1 MKSFKEI
8 YKSSDNKI
16 AGIAAA
22 PGIVIGRAYLFSKE
36 KLEIS
41 KAPIT
46 NIDEAIKNFHDALK
60 QSKKELNKIFG
71 IAREKMDEVRAAIF
85 EAQLMILDDPIL
97 IQNIEQRISDEK
109 IQPEF
114 IVADEISKYQ
124 ELMIISHES
133 YMKER
138 AQDIEDIKYRI
149 IRNLQKKRWQ
159 SRIEKNLIVISESLT
174 PADTL
179 LFSRQET
186 QGFVTDHGGLTSHAA
201 IISRSLNIPAV
212 VGTHNST
219 KNIKDGD
226 FIIVDGFHG
235 YILINPTEEQIA
247 FFRQKQEKLVKIQ
260 RGLEELKDLP
270 ATTKDGREINLDAN
284 VDVTG
289 EIDIVITTGAK
300 GIGLYRSEQILNE
313 IGAFPDEEEQTKI
326 YLRLSSRVYPK
337 TVIIRA
343 FDIGG
348 DKFRLNDY
356 KEPNPFLG
364 LRGIRFLLENK
375 SLFKTQIRAVLRASE
390 NKNIKLMIPMV
401 STLDEIWESQKLI
414 QEAKAELKKE
424 KIKFDNQMKI
434 GIMVEVPS
442 AAVMTKEFAEEI
454 DFISIGTNDLIQY
467 LMAVDRGN
475 DLVSNL
481 YQEFSPVVIRT
492 IDHIVKGA
500 KQNKIPV
507 SICGEMAADTLA
519 IPLLVGL
526 GLDSLSMSPTTIL
539 YAKRIIRNFEYKKA
553 KVLAEECLACKTEI
567 DIQKKVK
574 KFFDDNNITRTRN
587 IIEYEN

>member
-1 MKSFKEI
+1 MKSFKDV
-8 YKSSDNKI
+8 YKSSENKVT
-16 AGIAAA
+16 GIAAA
-22 PGIVIGRAYLFSKE
+22 PGIVIGQVYLFSKE
-36 KLEIS
+36 KLDIS

-46 NIDEAIKNFHDALK
+46 NADEAISNFQEALK

-97 IQNIEQRISDEK
+97 LGNIEKRIRAEM

-114 IVADEISKYQ
+114 IVSDEISKYQ

-138 AQDIEDIKYRI
+138 AHDIEDIKHRI

-159 SRIEKNLIVISESLT
+159 SKIEKNLIVVSESLT

-179 LFSRQET
+179 LFSKREALA
-186 QGFVTDHGGLTSHAA
+186 FVTDHGGLTSHAA
-201 IISRSLNIPAV
+201 IISRSVNIPAV
-212 VGTHNST
+212 VGTHNAT
-219 KNIKDGD
+219 QIIKDGD
-226 FIIVDGFHG
+226 QVVVDGFHG
-235 YILINPTEEQIA
+235 YVIVNPTEAQLK
-247 FFRQKQEKLVKIQ
+247 FFQEKQNKLFEIQ
-260 RGLEELKDLP
+260 KGLEELRELP
-270 ATTKDGREINLDAN
+270 AKTLDGKEIKIEAN
-284 VDVTG
+284 VDVSG
-289 EIDIVITTGAK
+289 EIDIVLTTGAN

-313 IGAFPDEEEQTKI
+313 LGTFPEEDEQALI
-326 YLRLSSRVYPK
+326 YSKLASRMYPK
-337 TVIIRA
+337 FVTIRA

-348 DKFRLNDY
+348 DKYRISEY

-364 LRGIRFLLENK
+364 LRGVRFLLENEN
-375 SLFKTQIRAVLRASE
+375 LFKTQIRAVLRASE
-390 NKNIKLMIPMV
+390 NKNVKFMIPMITTIEEV
-401 STLDEIWESQKLI
+401 WRSLKLI
-414 QEAKAELKKE
+414 QECKSELRKE
-424 KIKFDNQMKI
+424 KVKFDNQI
-434 GIMVEVPS
+434 RVGIMVEVPS
-442 AAVMTKEFAEEI
+442 AAVMSKEFSEEI

-492 IDHIVKGA
+492 IHHIVQEA
-500 KQNKIPV
+500 KNGKVPV

-526 GLDSLSMSPTTIL
+526 GMDSLSMSPATIL

-553 KVLAEECLACKTEI
+553 KVLADECLKCKTEEE
-567 DIQKKVK
+567 IQKKVK
-574 KFFDDNNITRTRN
+574 KFFDDNNISRTRN
-587 IIEYEN
+587 IL

>member
-1 MKSFKEI
+1 MKSFKDL
-8 YKSSDNKI
+8 YKNSDNKI

-22 PGIVIGRAYLFSKE
+22 PGSVIGKAYLFSKE
-36 KLEIS
+36 KLDINKS
-41 KAPIT
+41 PIT
-46 NIDEAIKNFHDALK
+46 DIDEAIKNFREALK

-97 IQNIEQRISDEK
+97 LQNIEKRISDERV
-109 IQPEF
+109 QPEF
-114 IVADEISKYQ
+114 IVSNEISRYQ

-138 AQDIEDIKYRI
+138 AEDIEDIKRRI

-159 SRIEKNLIVISESLT
+159 SKIEKDLIVVSESLT

-186 QGFVTDHGGLTSHAA
+186 RGFVTDHGGLTSHAA

-212 VGTHNST
+212 VGTHDAT
-219 KNIKDGD
+219 QLIKEGD
-226 FIIVDGFHG
+226 TIIVDGFNG
-235 YILINPTEEQIA
+235 YIITDPTEEQLV
-247 FFRQKQEKLVKIQ
+247 FFKEKQNKLLELQK
-260 RGLEELKDLP
+260 GLEELKDRP
-270 ATTKDGREINLDAN
+270 AITKDGREINLEAN

-289 EIDIVITTGAK
+289 EIDMVITSGAK

-313 IGAFPDEEEQTKI
+313 LGAFPDEEEQTMI
-326 YLRLSSRVYPK
+326 YSKLASRIYPRSC
-337 TVIIRA
+337 TIRV

-348 DKFRLNDY
+348 DKFRLVKY

-364 LRGIRFLLENK
+364 LRGIRFLLENV
-375 SLFKTQIRAVLRASE
+375 SLFKTQIKAVLRASE
-390 NKNIKLMIPMV
+390 NKNIKMMIPMV
-401 STLDEIWESQKLI
+401 STLDEVWKSLKII
-414 QEAKAELKKE
+414 QECKAELKKD
-424 KIKFDNQMKI
+424 KIKFDNQIKI
-434 GIMVEVPS
+434 GIMIEVPS
-442 AAVMTKEFAEEI
+442 AAVMSKEFAGEI

-475 DLVSNL
+475 DLVSDL

-492 IDHIVKGA
+492 IDHIVKSA
-500 KQNKIPV
+500 KQSKIPISV
-507 SICGEMAADTLA
+507 CGEMAADTLA

-553 KVLAEECLACKTEI
+553 KILAEDCLLCKTEI
-567 DIQKKVK
+567 EIQKKVK

-587 IIEYEN
+587 II

>member
-1 MKSFKEI
+1 MRSFKDI
-8 YKSSDNKI
+8 YKNADNKI

-22 PGIVIGRAYLFSKE
+22 PGIVIGKVYLFSKE

-46 NIDEAIKNFHDALK
+46 DAEEAIKNFHEALK
-60 QSKKELNKIFG
+60 HSKKELNKVFG
-71 IAREKMDEVRAAIF
+71 FARENMDDIRAAIF

-97 IQNIEQRISDEK
+97 IKTIEDRISNEM

-114 IVADEISKYQ
+114 IVSNEISKYQ
-124 ELMIISHES
+124 ELMFVSHES

-138 AQDIEDIKYRI
+138 AQDIEDIKHRI

-159 SRIEKNLIVISESLT
+159 SKIEKNLIVVSESLT

-179 LFSRQET
+179 LFSRRQS
-186 QGFVTDHGGLTSHAA
+186 QAFVTDHGGLTSHAA

-212 VGTHNST
+212 VGTHNAT
-219 KNIKDGD
+219 HIIKDGD
-226 FIIVDGFHG
+226 TVIVDGFHG
-235 YILINPTEEQIA
+235 YIVTNPTKEQIE
-247 FFRQKQEKLVKIQ
+247 FFTQKQKKLVELQK
-260 RGLEELKDLP
+260 GLEELKNKPTVTL
-270 ATTKDGREINLDAN
+270 DGKEISLEAN

-289 EIDIVITTGAK
+289 EIDMVITTGAE
-300 GIGLYRSEQILNE
+300 GIGLYRSEQILDE
-313 IGAFPDEEEQTKI
+313 LGEFPNEEEQTVI
-326 YLRLSSRVYPK
+326 YSKLSARMYPK
-337 TVIIRA
+337 FVTIRA

-348 DKFRLNDY
+348 DKFKITDY

-364 LRGIRFLLENK
+364 LRGVRFLLANE

-390 NKNIKLMIPMV
+390 NKNIRLMIPMI
-401 STLDEIWESQKLI
+401 SSLDEVWRSLKLI
-414 QEAKAELKKE
+414 QDCKSELKKD
-424 KIKFDNQMKI
+424 KVKYDTHIKV

-442 AAVMTKEFAEEI
+442 AAVMAKEYAEEI
-454 DFISIGTNDLIQY
+454 DFFSIGTNDLIQY
-467 LMAVDRGN
+467 MMAVDRGN

-481 YQEFSPVVIRT
+481 YQEFSPVIIKT
-492 IDHIVKGA
+492 IHYIVEAA
-500 KQNKIPV
+500 KHTKIPV

-526 GLDSLSMSPTTIL
+526 GLESLSMSPATIL
-539 YAKRIIRNFEYKKA
+539 YAKHIIRNFEYKKA
-553 KVLAEECLACKTEI
+553 KILADECLKCKTEI
-567 DIQKKVK
+567 EIHKLVG

-587 IIEYEN
+587 IL

>member
-1 MKSFKEI
+1 MKSFKDV
-8 YKSSDNKI
+8 YKSSENKVT
-16 AGIAAA
+16 GIAAA
-22 PGIVIGRAYLFSKE
+22 PGIVIGQVYLFSKE
-36 KLEIS
+36 KLDIS

-46 NIDEAIKNFHDALK
+46 NADEAISNFQEALK

-97 IQNIEQRISDEK
+97 LGNIEKRIRDEM

-114 IVADEISKYQ
+114 IVSDEISKYQ

-138 AQDIEDIKYRI
+138 AHDIEDIKHRI

-159 SRIEKNLIVISESLT
+159 SKIEKNLIVVSESLT

-179 LFSRQET
+179 LFSKREALA
-186 QGFVTDHGGLTSHAA
+186 FVTDHGGLTSHAA
-201 IISRSLNIPAV
+201 IISRSVNIPAV
-212 VGTHNST
+212 VGTHNAT
-219 KNIKDGD
+219 QIIKDGD
-226 FIIVDGFHG
+226 QVVVDGFHG
-235 YILINPTEEQIA
+235 YVIVNPTEAQLK
-247 FFRQKQEKLVKIQ
+247 FFQEKQNKLFEIQ
-260 RGLEELKDLP
+260 KGLEELRELP
-270 ATTKDGREINLDAN
+270 AKTLDGKEIKIEAN
-284 VDVTG
+284 VDVSG
-289 EIDIVITTGAK
+289 EIDIVLTTGAN

-313 IGAFPDEEEQTKI
+313 LGTFPEEDEQALI
-326 YLRLSSRVYPK
+326 YSKLASRMYPK
-337 TVIIRA
+337 FVTIRA

-348 DKFRLNDY
+348 DKYRISEY

-364 LRGIRFLLENK
+364 LRGVRFLLENEN
-375 SLFKTQIRAVLRASE
+375 LFKTQIRAVLRASE
-390 NKNIKLMIPMV
+390 NKNVKFMIPMITTIEEV
-401 STLDEIWESQKLI
+401 WRSLKLI
-414 QEAKAELKKE
+414 QECKSELRKE
-424 KIKFDNQMKI
+424 KVKFDNQI
-434 GIMVEVPS
+434 RVGIMVEVPS
-442 AAVMTKEFAEEI
+442 AAVMSKEFSEEI

-492 IDHIVKGA
+492 IHHIVQEA
-500 KQNKIPV
+500 KNGKVPV

-526 GLDSLSMSPTTIL
+526 GMDSLSMSPATIL

-553 KVLAEECLACKTEI
+553 KVLADECLKCKTEEE
-567 DIQKKVK
+567 IQKKVK
-574 KFFDDNNITRTRN
+574 KFFDDNNISRTRN
-587 IIEYEN
+587 IL

>member
-1 MKSFKEI
+1 MRSFKDI
-8 YKSSDNKI
+8 YKNSENKI

-22 PGIVIGRAYLFSKE
+22 PGIVIGQVYLFSKE

-41 KAPIT
+41 KSPIT
-46 NIDEAIKNFHDALK
+46 NSTEAINNFKEALK

-97 IQNIEQRISDEK
+97 LDNIEKRIEK
-109 IQPEF
+109 EMIQPEF
-114 IVADEISKYQ
+114 IVSDEISKYQ

-138 AQDIEDIKYRI
+138 AHDIEDIKYRI

-159 SRIEKNLIVISESLT
+159 SKIGQNLIVVSEALT

-179 LFSRQET
+179 LFSRRDSLA
-186 QGFVTDHGGLTSHAA
+186 FVTDHGGLTSHAA

-212 VGTHNST
+212 VGTRNAST
-219 KNIKDGD
+219 IIKDGD
-226 FIIVDGFHG
+226 TIIVDGFHG
-235 YILINPTEEQIA
+235 YIITNPTEAQLE
-247 FFRQKQEKLVKIQ
+247 FFRGKQLKLVEIQ
-260 RGLEELKDLP
+260 KGLEEHKDKP
-270 ATTKDGREINLDAN
+270 AVTLDGKEVNLEAN

-289 EIDIVITTGAK
+289 EIDIVVTSSAK

-313 IGAFPDEEEQTKI
+313 IGTFPDEEEQTII
-326 YLRLSSRVYPK
+326 YSKLASRIYPK
-337 TVIIRA
+337 FVTIRA

-348 DKFRLNDY
+348 DKFRFNDY

-364 LRGIRFLLENK
+364 LRGVRFLLENE
-375 SLFKTQIRAVLRASE
+375 SLFRTQIRAVLKASE
-390 NKNIKLMIPMV
+390 NKNIKFMIPMI
-401 STLDEIWESQKLI
+401 STLDEVRRSLKII
-414 QEAKAELKKE
+414 QECKSELKKE
-424 KIKFDNQMKI
+424 KVKYDSHIKI

-442 AAVMTKEFAEEI
+442 AAVMAKEYSEEV
-454 DFISIGTNDLIQY
+454 DFLSIGTNDLIQY

-475 DLVSNL
+475 DLVSDL

-492 IDHIVKGA
+492 IDHIVKAA
-500 KQNKIPV
+500 KKSKIPV

-526 GLDSLSMSPTTIL
+526 GLDSLSMSPVTIL
-539 YAKRIIRNFEYKKA
+539 YAKRIIREFKFKDAKA
-553 KVLAEECLACKTEI
+553 LANKCLKCKTEV
-567 DIQKKVK
+567 DIQKNVK
-574 KFFDDNNITRTRN
+574 KFFDDNNISRTRN
-587 IIEYEN
+587 IL